1 MQLKHWSCPK
11 EKILSEDK
19 KTTVLK
25 WYYFVLFGVVTLV
38 ALSMTWWSMFDLATT
53 TLSVPVVLAGGLSL
67 AFDIGGVYLGL
78 LSIEYAKT
86 TDSGFWTELGT
97 YLFIGTSTY
106 IVAQHAVLA
115 GYPTVGVVLF
125 ASAPIIVGI
134 MLKATLNFLTRQARK
149 QAGRVTEK
157 LPSVG
162 WLTWVRYFKQT
173 WRLMSVAMQ
182 GRLVNAA
189 DKVNIVEDR
198 HAIFG
203 QGVLAGQTFKDSVS
217 DTLSE
222 PVLDSGQTKQEL
234 SAPAVRKELTSSDNV
249 SLPVWLPNEPTM
261 SLGKLSKTCLDNGVL
276 DIETV
281 YRYALTL
288 KGQDVNKAS
297 LSRTL
302 SRERAKMS

>member
-1 MQLKHWSCPK
+1 M
-11 EKILSEDK
+11 SEDK

>member
-1 MQLKHWSCPK
+1 M
-11 EKILSEDK
+11 SEDK
-19 KTTVLK
+19 KTTVLDRNNTVLK

-38 ALSMTWWSMFDLATT
+38 ALSMTWWSMFDLAVQ
-53 TLSVPVVLAGGLSL
+53 TLSVPVLLAGGLSL

-106 IVAQHAVLA
+106 IVGQHAVLS

-125 ASAPIIVGI
+125 ASAPIIVGV
-134 MLKATLNFLTRQARK
+134 MLKATLNFITRQARK
-149 QAGRVTEK
+149 QAGRITEK

-162 WLTWVRYFKQT
+162 WLTWVRYSRQT

-189 DKVNIVEDR
+189 DKLNLAEDR

-203 QGVLAGQTFKDSVS
+203 QGVLAGQGFADKVS
-217 DTLSE
+217 E
-222 PVLDSGQTKQEL
+222 VVLDKPETKSEL
-234 SAPAVRKELTSSDNV
+234 SATVVRKELTGPDNV

-261 SLGKLSKTCLDNGVL
+261 SLGKLSRTCLDNGVL
-276 DIETV
+276 DLETV

-288 KGQDVNKAS
+288 KGQDVNKMS

-302 SRERAKMS
+302 ARERTKMS

>member
-1 MQLKHWSCPK
+1 M
-11 EKILSEDK
+11 SEDK
-19 KTTVLK
+19 KTTVLS

-38 ALSMTWWSMFDLATT
+38 ALSMTWWSMFDLAVH
-53 TLSVPVVLAGGLSL
+53 TLSVPVVLAAGLSL

-125 ASAPIIVGI
+125 ASAPIIVGV

-149 QAGRVTEK
+149 QAGRITEK

-162 WLTWVRYFKQT
+162 WLTWVRYRKQT

-189 DKVNIVEDR
+189 DKLNLAEDR

-203 QGVLAGQTFKDSVS
+203 QGVHAGQAFADKVS
-217 DTLSE
+217 E
-222 PVLDSGQTKQEL
+222 VVLDKPETKQEL
-234 SAPAVRKELTSSDNV
+234 SAPAVRRELTSMDTV

-261 SLGKLSKTCLDNGVL
+261 SLGKLSRICLDNGVM

-288 KGQDVNKAS
+288 KGQDVNKTS

-302 SRERAKMS
+302 SREKTKVS